1 MEKQTVRPAHIRRR
15 HILARLLL
23 SAAAVVI
30 LLPVVLTALYSFF
43 SPGEIKAFMQTR
55 GSFDAKSLM
64 EIKLSPNMFS
74 LSQYYKIL
82 IEDMTILRYFVNSA
96 MYTAAILFGQALL
109 IPAMAYALSRFRFRG
124 RDALFFVVIM
134 LMLLPF
140 QVTMVPN
147 VITLRAMGLLDTIW
161 AIILPMTVAP
171 FYIFLLLTAL
181 YSFFSPGEIKAFM
194 QTRGSFD
201 AKSLM
206 EIKLSP
212 NMFSLSQ
219 YYKILI
225 EDMTIL
231 RYFVN
236 SAMYTAAILFGQALL
251 IPAMAYALSRFRFRG
266 RDALFFVVIMLML
279 LPFQV
284 TMVPNVITL
293 RAMGLLDTI
302 WAIILPMTVAPFYIF
317 LLRQYMVGLP
327 GDMIEAAQIDGA
339 GTLRCFIHVV
349 LPVCQPI
356 LGAAVAL
363 SFADCWNLVE
373 QPLTYLTTR
382 TELYPLSVV
391 FNQLTQQSTGVE
403 FAGAALYTLP
413 ALLIY
418 LYFQNDILEGVQLT
432 ELK

>member
-1 MEKQTVRPAHIRRR
+1 MLNKFRRYNTAAGL
-15 HILARLLL
+15 IDPGDAIICAVSGGADSMALLGCLLAVSLLARRVYVDAFRLLARKRCSSQLLAVL
-23 SAAAVVI
+23 SALASAADCVLRMTSQTRTDVMPYAAVSCMALTFALWGAVREGQGYFDTFRSAAVDDEPPYLVTETDRGACKQRGAVPGFYTTALRDNGVTVWQSI
-30 LLPVVLTALYSFF
+30 LLPVV
-43 SPGEIKAFMQTR
+43 
-55 GSFDAKSLM
+55 
-64 EIKLSPNMFS
+64 
-74 LSQYYKIL
+74 
-82 IEDMTILRYFVNSA
+82 
-96 MYTAAILFGQALL
+96 
-109 IPAMAYALSRFRFRG
+109 
-124 RDALFFVVIM
+124 
-134 LMLLPF
+134 
-140 QVTMVPN
+140 
-147 VITLRAMGLLDTIW
+147 
-161 AIILPMTVAP
+161 
-171 FYIFLLLTAL
+171 LTAL

-373 QPLTYLTTR
+373 QPLTYLTTH